1 MKWETKYLP
10 FLFGIFRKNYYF
22 CSIEF
27 IIKIMTSRNRIPS
40 NYCDVKSFLESRNIK
55 ISDIIKEMM
64 ANGKDYD
71 RWLKNLLHE
80 DMTEFWFIKYF
91 PDVITKTQNRFD
103 YQRQSDKETSNYGIC
118 RSAFE
123 FKQDVEISTLFED
136 WIRLKLEK
144 SGIDNLKANTKASK
158 SNLTDYAVTD
168 EDYEYTSDSGET
180 VLIELKT
187 RYLKNEWSV
196 QFRDGADKVKENK
209 SLVLVY
215 YPFKSK
221 AAVVDFGNEDVV
233 KRIQR
238 FDSWGKSGEKL
249 ILNQNDF
256 FDFDVCSND
265 LSILK
270 TKIEEVLEKRNRK

>member
-1 MKWETKYLP
+1 
-10 FLFGIFRKNYYF
+10 
-22 CSIEF
+22 
-27 IIKIMTSRNRIPS
+27 MTSRNRVPS
-40 NYCDVKSFLESRNIK
+40 NYCDVKNFLESRGIK
-55 ISDIIKEMM
+55 VSDIIKEVV
-64 ANGKDYD
+64 NSGKDYD
-71 RWLKNLLHE
+71 RWFKNLLHE
-80 DMTEFWFIKYF
+80 DMTEEWFMRYF
-91 PDVITKTQNRFD
+91 SNIITSTQNRTD
-103 YQRQSDKETSNYGIC
+103 YNNQSKKEMSKYGIC

-136 WIRLKLEK
+136 WIKLKLEK
-144 SGIDNLKANTKASK
+144 GGIDNLKSNTKSTQ
-158 SNLTDYAVTD
+158 SNVYGHAVTD

-180 VLIELKT
+180 VLVELKT
-187 RYLKNEWSV
+187 RYVKNEWSV
-196 QFRDGADKVKENK
+196 QFRDGANKVKENK
-209 SLVLVY
+209 SLVIVY

-270 TKIEEVLEKRNRK
+270 DKIEEVLEKRKSGDE

>member
-10 FLFGIFRKNYYF
+10 FLFGIIRKNYYF

-71 RWLKNLLHE
+71 RWFKNLLHE
-80 DMTEFWFIKYF
+80 DMTESWFIKYF

-187 RYLKNEWSV
+187 R
-196 QFRDGADKVKENK
+196 
-209 SLVLVY
+209 
-215 YPFKSK
+215 
-221 AAVVDFGNEDVV
+221 
-233 KRIQR
+233 
-238 FDSWGKSGEKL
+238 
-249 ILNQNDF
+249 
-256 FDFDVCSND
+256 
-265 LSILK
+265 
-270 TKIEEVLEKRNRK
+270 